1 MDQKPEETKERGQR
15 GLSKLLDPSRFI
27 GGAIAA
33 IAAFALQLLVPPV
46 VNPQLESL
54 EGYLVKGGTAV
65 IVFLVTALLGK
76 ERRTLVRV
84 FALSMITIVVISAS
98 VSAGLFYSSIRD
110 AVVLH
115 QKVASWTEVLNDKFK
130 ARHYYVTRGTDVNGS
145 GNATTGG
152 GLLTLRLRST
162 HVANQQFLVTNV
174 APLGQGYYVE
184 TSVRRQSGP
193 IGSGC
198 FLAFGVLDSDRYF
211 LFEVTD
217 DQRLA
222 RPLHSAQIFQ
232 EVSAAPP
239 VEKPVDHTGS
249 LPYVHYW
256 SALWPPGA
264 YSQWTKL
271 AIYRTG
277 NDYDFFVDD
286 RLVSSVTN
294 LPASNGRITVGAF
307 DPGTPSGSYVNCQF
321 RYLRAWRQ

>member
-1 MDQKPEETKERGQR
+1 MDQKPEETKERGRR
-15 GLSKLLDPSRFI
+15 GLSKLLDPSRLI
-27 GGAIAA
+27 GGAVAA
-33 IAAFALQLLVPPV
+33 IAAFALQWLVAPV

-54 EGYLVKGGTAV
+54 EGYLVKGGAAV
-65 IVFLVTALLGK
+65 VVFLVTALLGK
-76 ERRTLVRV
+76 ERRTLFRV
-84 FALSMITIVVISAS
+84 SALSLVIIVLISTV
-98 VSAGLFYSSIRD
+98 VSAGLFYVSIRD
-110 AVVLH
+110 AQAVHQRVVG
-115 QKVASWTEVLNDKFK
+115 WTEVLNDTFK
-130 ARHYYVTRGTDVNGS
+130 EQHYYVTRTADVNGS

-152 GLLTLRLRST
+152 GLLILRLRST
-162 HVANQQFLVTNV
+162 HVANQQFFVSDV

-198 FLAFGVLDSDRYF
+198 FLAFGVLDSNRYF

-217 DQRLA
+217 DQRPA

-232 EVSAAPP
+232 EVRAAPP
-239 VEKPVDHTGS
+239 VEKPVDHTDS

-256 SALWPPGA
+256 SVLWPPGA

-277 NDYDFFVDD
+277 NDYNFFVDD

-294 LPASNGRITVGAF
+294 LPVPNSRITIGAF
-307 DPGTPSGSYVNCQF
+307 DPGTSSGSYVNCQF